1 MVEEGE
7 GENELLTA
15 DKECVREFPVPPP
28 PPLSL
33 SRRPVC
39 VCVASSLLKRKEAST
54 ALLSYQRGGGRR
66 EKWAIITS
74 DTSHLL

>member
-1 MVEEGE
+1 MINDQKTCEERCRLSLSHSQRGGGMVEEGE

-39 VCVASSLLKRKEAST
+39 VCVWHPHS
-54 ALLSYQRGGGRR
+54 
-66 EKWAIITS
+66 
-74 DTSHLL
+74 